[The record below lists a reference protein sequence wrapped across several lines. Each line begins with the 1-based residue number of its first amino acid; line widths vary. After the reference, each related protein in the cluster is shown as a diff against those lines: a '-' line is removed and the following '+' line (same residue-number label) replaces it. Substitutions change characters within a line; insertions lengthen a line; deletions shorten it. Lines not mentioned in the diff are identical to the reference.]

1 MKRRNV
7 LRDDKA
13 RLRRLGIVVEKQRR
27 TIFKDSRQDL
37 DVTRYLVLRRI
48 SIRKIVQRQR
58 DISTTG
64 RVIMEH
70 DRTT

>member
-1 MKRRNV
+1 MRRRNV

-37 DVTRYLVLRRI
+37 DATRYLVLRRI
-48 SIRKIVQRQR
+48 SVRSKY
-58 DISTTG
+58 SS
-64 RVIMEH
+64 RVV
-70 DRTT
+70 